1 MVGDEVQDNH
11 SSDDPF
17 GIPSTPVNGAEVSK
31 EGYLMSEPA
40 ENGTNG
46 FATVSTDDRVFSVV
60 NEAFSPLAE
69 SIQKTVQG
77 ASGEVALRVLW
88 MLVGEPEVQVDELW
102 QVCRRELHAPF
113 TVFYHTLDALDD
125 AAIVQINHR
134 ANSSEFAQL
143 TPAAKAVVGLSRELV
158 ASGD

>member
-1 MVGDEVQDNH
+1 
-11 SSDDPF
+11 
-17 GIPSTPVNGAEVSK
+17 
-31 EGYLMSEPA
+31 MSEPA
-40 ENGTNG
+40 ENGING
-46 FATVSTDDRVFSVV
+46 SATPSNGDSDLSVV

-69 SIQKTVQG
+69 SIQTTLGG
-77 ASGEVALRVLW
+77 ASGEVALRVIG
-88 MLVGEPEVQVDELW
+88 MLVGEQEVQVDDLW

-125 AAIVQINHR
+125 AAIVQIQHR

-143 TPAAKAVVGLSRELV
+143 SPTAKKVVGLSRELV